1 NLGNPRRCAAGTAVC
16 VAEGRPDA
24 DLKTPER
31 RMCRAGRGGIR
42 ASTMETVVAD
52 AFELWKA
59 MEEWRKAKTAV
70 PRAIRRALKSGGA
83 VPFSAIIEPLVARYP
98 GVSADEF
105 RRLIE
110 EHLSRE

>member
-1 NLGNPRRCAAGTAVC
+1 GATPVLARVSGYAAAILPSRENCRIPASPLPAAVTRRRWQPWNLGNPRRCAAGTAVC

-59 MEEWRKAKTAV
+59 MEVW
-70 PRAIRRALKSGGA
+70 
-83 VPFSAIIEPLVARYP
+83 
-98 GVSADEF
+98 
-105 RRLIE
+105 
-110 EHLSRE
+110 